1 MQPVDGYTGRR
12 AARPLASGLAIRFD
26 PPDKSRGTPP
36 KGNVYMTPSQSATA
50 RATDKPAAADASIA
64 ALERPTPAGA
74 NAPGFGSDVVA
85 ETLSALAIPYI
96 AVTPGAS
103 YRGLHDSI
111 VNYLGNS
118 TPQMLLCVHEE
129 SAVAIAHGYAKVT
142 GNAIAAAVHSNVG
155 LQHATM
161 AMFNAWCDRM
171 PVLVLGATGP
181 VDAVKRRPWIDWIHT
196 ARDQGALIRG
206 YTKWDDQPASPGAAR
221 EALLRGT
228 WIANTVPMG
237 PVYINLDAEMQEAK
251 LAEPLPPID
260 AARYMPPVTTGAPAD
275 LLQKAAAMLKS
286 AKQVVILAGRASR
299 SEEAWNARVAL
310 AEALHAS
317 VVTDLKIGASFPTD
331 HPLHAGAP
339 RDVTPDSVPAIRNAD
354 VILSLDWVDLAGALR
369 AVGPSPAAK
378 IIQISLDYRIHSAWS
393 MDYQALP
400 PVDLLLSA
408 DPDLV
413 VPELVNAIG
422 PSSRPRVA
430 PSPRAPASDQEPAG
444 FTNEIIAYTLH
455 KVLRERPTSLTH
467 LPISWEDRW
476 WTFRHPLDFLGS
488 DGGGGVGGGPGIS
501 VGAALALKNSGRL
514 PIAVCG
520 DGDFLMGVTAVWTAV
535 HYKIPLLFV
544 IANNRSFYNDELH
557 QERMARMRARPVENK
572 WIGQRMADPEIDLAA
587 MGRAQGA
594 VGFGPIT
601 TPGDLAAALKQA
613 TAAVDAG
620 GVAVVDVRVDPG
632 YTANMTAAMTRAKN

>member
-1 MQPVDGYTGRR
+1 MSPS
-12 AARPLASGLAIRFD
+12 PSASAK
-26 PPDKSRGTPP
+26 PTNKSL
-36 KGNVYMTPSQSATA
+36 
-50 RATDKPAAADASIA
+50 AADASIA
-64 ALERPTPAGA
+64 ALERPRPAGV
-74 NAPGFGSDVVA
+74 NAPAFGSDVVA
-85 ETLSALAIPYI
+85 ETLRALDIPYI

-111 VNYLGNS
+111 VNYLGNA

-129 SAVAIAHGYAKVT
+129 AAVAIAHGYAKVT
-142 GNAIAAAVHSNVG
+142 GTALAAAVHSNVG

-196 ARDQGALIRG
+196 ARDQGALVRE

-228 WIANTVPMG
+228 WIANTAPQG

-251 LAEPLPPID
+251 LAEPLPAID
-260 AARYMPPVTTGAPAD
+260 AARYMPPIATAATAES
-275 LLQKAAAMLKS
+275 LREAAALLKS
-286 AKQVVILAGRASR
+286 AKEVVILAGRASR
-299 SEEAWNARVAL
+299 REEPWQARVAL
-310 AEALHAS
+310 AEALNAS

-339 RDVTPDSVPAIRNAD
+339 RDVTLETVPALRTAD

-369 AVGPSPAAK
+369 GLGLAPSAK
-378 IIQISLDYRIHSAWS
+378 IIQVSLDHRIHNGWS

-400 PVDLLLSA
+400 PVDLFLSA

-413 VPELVNAIG
+413 VPELVREIG
-422 PSSRPRVA
+422 GARPRVA
-430 PSPRAPASDQEPAG
+430 KERPAPPPDREPPG
-444 FTNEIIAYTLH
+444 FTNEHIARALH
-455 KVLRERPTSLTH
+455 KVLGDRPTSLTH
-467 LPISWEDRW
+467 LPLSWEDRW

-514 PIAVCG
+514 PVAICG
-520 DGDFLMGVTAVWTAV
+520 DGDYLMGVTAIWTAV
-535 HYKIPLLFV
+535 HYKIPVLFV

-557 QERMARMRARPVENK
+557 QERMARMRTRPVENK

-594 VGFGPIT
+594 QGFGPV
-601 TPGDLAAALKQA
+601 GDPEKLAAALKEA
-613 TAAVDAG
+613 IAVVDSG
-620 GVAVVDVRVDPG
+620 GVAVVDVRVEPG
-632 YTANMTAAMTRAKN
+632 YNAAMTAAMTRAKN

>member
-1 MQPVDGYTGRR
+1 MPPY
-12 AARPLASGLAIRFD
+12 RP
-26 PPDKSRGTPP
+26 
-36 KGNVYMTPSQSATA
+36 ATA
-50 RATDKPAAADASIA
+50 RHAGKPATANASIG
-64 ALERPTPAGA
+64 ALERPTPAGV

-85 ETLSALAIPYI
+85 ETLRALDIPYI

-111 VNYLGNS
+111 VNYLGNT

-129 SAVAIAHGYAKVT
+129 AAVAIAQGYAKVT
-142 GNAIAAAVHSNVG
+142 GKAMAAAVHSNVG
-155 LQHATM
+155 LQHASM
-161 AMFNAWCDRM
+161 AIFNAWCDRM
-171 PVLVLGATGP
+171 PVVVLGATGP
-181 VDAVKRRPWIDWIHT
+181 VDAMKRRPWIDWIHT
-196 ARDQGALIRG
+196 ARDQGALIRD

-228 WIANTVPMG
+228 WIANTAPQG

-260 AARYMPPVTTGAPAD
+260 AARFVPPVVTAAPAD
-275 LLQKAAAMLKS
+275 LIHKAAALLKS

-299 SEEAWNARVAL
+299 SEDAWEARIAL
-310 AEALHAS
+310 AEALNAP

-339 RDVTPDSVPAIRNAD
+339 RDVTPDTIPAIRDAD

-369 AVGPSPAAK
+369 ALGPSPAAK
-378 IIQISLDYRIHSAWS
+378 IIQVSLDHRIHNGWS
-393 MDYQALP
+393 MDHQALP
-400 PVDLLLSA
+400 PADLFLSA

-413 VPELVNAIG
+413 VPELVKAIG
-422 PSSRPRVA
+422 TAGKPRVA
-430 PSPRAPASDQEPAG
+430 PQPHAQAEDREPPG
-444 FTNEIIAYTLH
+444 FTNEHIARA
-455 KVLRERPTSLTH
+455 LRHVIGERPATLTH

-476 WTFRHPLDFLGS
+476 WTFRHPLDYLGS
-488 DGGGGVGGGPGIS
+488 DGGGGIGGGPGIA
-501 VGAALALKNSGRL
+501 VGAALALKESGRL
-514 PIAVCG
+514 AIAVCG
-520 DGDFLMGVTAVWTAV
+520 DGDYLMGVTALWTAV

-557 QERMARMRARPVENK
+557 QERMARMRGRPVENK
-572 WIGQRMADPEIDLAA
+572 WIGQRMADPDIDLAA

-601 TPGDLAAALKQA
+601 KTANLPAALEQA
-613 TAAVDAG
+613 IAAVDAG
-620 GVAVVDVRVDPG
+620 QVAIVDVRVEPG
-632 YTANMTAAMTRAKN
+632 YNSALTAAMTRAKS